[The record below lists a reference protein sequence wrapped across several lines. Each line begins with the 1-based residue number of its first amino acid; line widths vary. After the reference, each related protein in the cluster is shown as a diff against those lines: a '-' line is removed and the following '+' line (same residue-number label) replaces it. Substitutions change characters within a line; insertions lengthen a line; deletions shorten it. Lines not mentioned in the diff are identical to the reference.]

1 MQEPAVPF
9 QAALTHAIGALGT
22 PALARRLAELLATQV
37 SADSTVIVSYQ
48 QTGAAIYLYDDLQHR
63 RELLFQQY
71 LNGIYAED
79 PFYRALRSGIPDGVY
94 SLRALCTEQ
103 SGDPHYMAQFY
114 QATGWQDELGI
125 VLKVDSRQWLTL
137 FLGRLQPSPFTL
149 QEQQVLGTLVPL
161 LRALCQQHWSR
172 SKANLAQPAEQ
183 APLLLQADMRAR
195 VERAL
200 SSFGQRRLTGREQ
213 QVAALLLQGHDNQ
226 AIAQQ
231 LAIGIGTVKNH
242 RKHLYTKLQIS
253 SQSALFTHFINHL
266 ITQGEKSNF

>member
-1 MQEPAVPF
+1 MQERTAPF
-9 QAALTHAIGALGT
+9 QVALTQVIRALGT
-22 PALARRLAELLATQV
+22 PAFARGLAELLATQV
-37 SADSTVIVSYQ
+37 RADSTVIVSYQ
-48 QTGAAIYLYDDLQHR
+48 HTGAAIYLYDDLQHR

-94 SLRALCTEQ
+94 SLQAVITEQ
-103 SGDPHYMAQFY
+103 SGDPQYMAQFY
-114 QATGWQDELGI
+114 QATGWQDELGL
-125 VLKVDSRQWLTL
+125 VLRMDSKQWLTI
-137 FLGRLQPSPFTL
+137 FLGRLQASPFTL
-149 QEQQVLGTLVPL
+149 TEQRVLGKLVPL
-161 LRALCQQHWSR
+161 LSALCQQHWPH
-172 SKANLAQPAEQ
+172 SKANLAQPAQQ

-200 SSFGQRRLTGREQ
+200 LSFGQSRLTQREQ

-242 RKHLYTKLQIS
+242 RKHLYTKLKIS
-253 SQSALFTHFINHL
+253 SQAALFTHFINHL
-266 ITQGEKSNF
+266 ITQG

>member
-1 MQEPAVPF
+1 MREPTAPF
-9 QAALTHAIGALGT
+9 QAALTQTISALGT
-22 PALARRLAELLATQV
+22 PAFARSLAELLAIEV

-48 QTGAAIYLYDDLQHR
+48 QTGAAIYLYDNLQHR

-79 PFYRALRSGIPDGVY
+79 PFYRALRNGIPDGVY
-94 SLRALCTEQ
+94 SLRTLITEQ
-103 SGDPHYMAQFY
+103 SGDPQYMAQFY
-114 QATGWQDELGI
+114 QATGWQDELGL
-125 VLKVDSRQWLTL
+125 VLRVDAKQWLTI

-149 QEQQVLGTLVPL
+149 TEQRELGKLVPL
-161 LRALCQQHWSR
+161 LSALCQQHWSH
-172 SKANLAQPAEQ
+172 SKANLAQPAQQ

-200 SSFGQRRLTGREQ
+200 LSFGHSRLTQREQ
-213 QVAALLLQGHDNQ
+213 QVAALLLQGQDNQ

-242 RKHLYTKLQIS
+242 RKHLYTKLKIS

-266 ITQGEKSNF
+266 ITQG